1 MNTALRQTVKTTCP
15 YCGVGCGVLAEQNTA
30 GAWSVRGDP
39 AHPANF
45 GRLCSK
51 GAALAETIEL
61 PDRLTTPLA
70 RQADGALHPI
80 AWDAALDRIATGFR
94 TAIAEFGSESVG
106 IYVSGQILTEDYYVA
121 NKLMKGFIG
130 SANIDTNSRL
140 CMSSAVAAYNRAFG
154 SDTVPVS
161 YEDLECADLVVLI
174 GSNTAYAHP
183 VIYQRLVAAKERRP
197 EMKFV
202 VIDPRRTATCDI
214 ADLHLAIAPGADTFL
229 LNGLLV
235 ALADAGKIDAAFIEQ
250 SVDGFDAALA
260 AARIDAPDLATL
272 AQRCGLP
279 AAEVRQFFDWFIAHE
294 RTVSLW
300 SQGLN
305 QSASGTDKGNAL
317 INCHLVT
324 GRIGKP
330 AMGPFSITGQPNAMG
345 GREVGGL
352 ANQLAAHQGFT
363 LEAID
368 RVGRFW
374 GSANVAQKA
383 GLKAVDLFAA
393 AATGQIKVLWII
405 ATNPVFSLPD
415 STAVRAALSACPL
428 VILSECVSSTDT
440 AAYADLLLPA
450 TGWGERDGTV
460 TNSERRISRQL
471 PIQAAA
477 GHARHD
483 WQVLCAVAQRLGFGR
498 AFDFPNAAAVFR
510 EYAALTAFENNG
522 SRDLDL
528 GGLAHLTDAQ
538 YDALVPTRWPQPAQ
552 GQPAEPFADGLFFT
566 PNRRA
571 KMWAI
576 TAQGAPSALTPAYPL
591 RLNTGRLRDQWH
603 GMSRTGAVPK
613 LLNHVSE
620 PTLNI
625 HPIDAAR
632 FKLRGHHIA
641 RIGNARGS
649 LLARV
654 MLDDSQ
660 RQGSVFVPMHWSDA
674 FSRSGLVN
682 AVITADLDP
691 VSGQPEFK
699 TQAVWVE
706 PYPARW
712 YGFILI
718 RLGGFLPDLSP
729 LAGDYAAKI
738 PTLAATRVEL
748 AGITAPEDWSHWAK
762 CALNKPGTAPKNA
775 TEHPGNQI
783 GDQPGDPRE
792 WIEFKD
798 PANGRF
804 RAAQLTNG
812 QLDWVIAIT
821 DDSRA
826 VDTQWLAGLFAEST
840 LTAAQRADLI
850 AGKPAG
856 AQADTGPVIC
866 ACFSL
871 GRNTLVAA
879 IQAHKL
885 ADAKALGVCTQAGT
899 NCGSCL
905 PELKALIAH
914 TQANHTQAN
923 QAHHVIPNLADIA

>member
-1 MNTALRQTVKTTCP
+1 MNTPAFAPIKTTCP
-15 YCGVGCGVLAEQNTA
+15 YCGVGCGVLAEHNGA
-30 GAWSVRGDP
+30 GDWSVRGDP
-39 AHPANF
+39 DHPANF

-51 GAALAETIEL
+51 GAALAETIDL

-70 RQADGALHPI
+70 RQADGAFEPI
-80 AWDAALDRIATGFR
+80 AWDAALDRVAAGFR
-94 TAIAEFGSESVG
+94 AAIDEFGADSVG

-161 YEDLECADLVVLI
+161 YEDLEQADLVVLI

-183 VIYQRLVAAKERRP
+183 VIYQRLIAAKERRP
-197 EMKFV
+197 AMKFV

-214 ADLHLAIAPGADTFL
+214 ADLHLAIAPGADTVL
-229 LNGLLV
+229 LNGLLA
-235 ALADAGKIDAAFIEQ
+235 ALADAGKIDVTFIEQ

-260 AARIDAPDLATL
+260 AARFDAPDLDTL

-279 AAEVRQFFDWFIAHE
+279 AAQVRQFFDWFIAHE

-317 INCHLVT
+317 INCHLAT

-363 LEAID
+363 LDAID

-374 GSANVAQKA
+374 GSKNVATKA

-415 STAVRAALSACPL
+415 SQAVRAALETCPL

-440 AAYADLLLPA
+440 AAYADVLLPA

-460 TNSERRISRQL
+460 TNSERRISRQR
-471 PIQAAA
+471 PMMAAS
-477 GHARHD
+477 GQARHD
-483 WQVLCAVAQRLGFGR
+483 WQTLCAVAQRLGFGE
-498 AFDFPNAAAVFR
+498 AFNFPNAAAVFR
-510 EYAALTAFENNG
+510 EYAALTAFENHG

-528 GGLAHLTDAQ
+528 GGLAQLTDAD
-538 YDALVPTRWPQPAQ
+538 YDALVPTRWPIPAS
-552 GQPAEPFADGLFFT
+552 GEPNAGELFADGRFFT

-571 KMWAI
+571 KMLAI
-576 TAQGAPSALTPAYPL
+576 TAQGAPSALTPTYPL

-613 LLNHVSE
+613 LLNHVRE
-620 PTLNI
+620 PMLYV
-625 HPIDAAR
+625 HPQDAAR

-641 RIGNARGS
+641 RIGNACGTV
-649 LLARV
+649 LARV
-654 MLDDSQ
+654 VLDDDQ
-660 RQGSVFVPMHWSDA
+660 RQGSVFVPMHWSNA
-674 FSRSGLVN
+674 FSRAGLVN
-682 AVITADLDP
+682 AVIETQLDP
-691 VSGQPEFK
+691 ISGQPEFK

-712 YGFILI
+712 YGFVLI
-718 RLGGFLPDLSP
+718 RLGGFLPDLTAF
-729 LAGDYAAKI
+729 AGDYAAKI
-738 PTLAATRVEL
+738 PTTAATRVEL
-748 AGITAPEDWSHWAK
+748 AGIASPEDWSDWAK
-762 CALNKPGTAPKNA
+762 NHLNEPVIAPSN
-775 TEHPGNQI
+775 PVGNQAAN
-783 GDQPGDPRE
+783 RE
-792 WIEFKD
+792 WIDFTD
-798 PANGRF
+798 PASGRF
-804 RAAQLTNG
+804 RSAQLTDG
-812 QLDWVIAIT
+812 RLDWVIAIT
-821 DDSRA
+821 QDSRA
-826 VDTQWLAGLFAEST
+826 VDTQWLAGLFAEPGLSP
-840 LTAAQRADLI
+840 LQRADLI

-856 AQADTGPVIC
+856 AQADTGPIIC

-871 GRNTLVAA
+871 GRNQLIAA
-879 IQAHKL
+879 IQAHHL
-885 ADAKALGVCTQAGT
+885 FDAKALGACTQAGT

-905 PELKALIAH
+905 PELKALIAQ
-914 TQANHTQAN
+914 TRSLAGADT
-923 QAHHVIPNLADIA
+923 PNLAP

>member
-1 MNTALRQTVKTTCP
+1 MNTPAFAPIKTTCP
-15 YCGVGCGVLAEQNTA
+15 YCGVGCGVLAERNAA
-30 GAWSVRGDP
+30 GDWSVRGDP
-39 AHPANF
+39 DHPANF

-70 RQADGALHPI
+70 RQADGALWPI
-80 AWDAALDRIATGFR
+80 AWDDALDRVAAGFR
-94 TAIAEFGSESVG
+94 AAIDEFGADSVG

-161 YEDLECADLVVLI
+161 YEDLEQADLVVLI

-214 ADLHLAIAPGADTFL
+214 ADLHLAIAPGADALL
-229 LNGLLV
+229 LNGLLA
-235 ALADAGKIDAAFIEQ
+235 ALADAGKIDAAFIEHY
-250 SVDGFDAALA
+250 VDGFDAALA
-260 AARIDAPDLATL
+260 AARLDAPDLDTL
-272 AQRCGLP
+272 APRCGLP
-279 AAEVRQFFDWFIAHE
+279 AAQVRQFFDWFIAHE

-317 INCHLVT
+317 INCHLAT

-352 ANQLAAHQGFT
+352 ANQLAEHQGFT
-363 LEAID
+363 LDAID

-374 GSANVAQKA
+374 GSKNVATKA

-415 STAVRAALSACPL
+415 SHAVRAALETCPL

-460 TNSERRISRQL
+460 TNSERRITRQL
-471 PIQAAA
+471 PITAAS
-477 GHARHD
+477 GQARHD
-483 WQVLCAVAQRLGFGR
+483 WQTLCAVAQRLGFGQT
-498 AFDFPNAAAVFR
+498 FNFPNVAAVFR

-528 GGLAHLTDAQ
+528 GGFAHLTDAQ
-538 YDALVPTRWPQPAQ
+538 YDALTPTRWPQPAN
-552 GQPAEPFADGLFFT
+552 GQPAEPFADGRFFT

-571 KMWAI
+571 KMLAI
-576 TAQGAPSALTPAYPL
+576 TAQGAPSALTPTYPL
-591 RLNTGRLRDQWH
+591 RLNTARLRDQWH

-620 PTLNI
+620 PTLGI

-641 RIGNARGS
+641 RIGNALGT

-654 MLDDSQ
+654 VLDDDQ
-660 RQGSVFVPMHWSDA
+660 RQGSVFVPIHWSNA
-674 FSRSGLVN
+674 FSRAGLVN
-682 AVITADLDP
+682 AVIESQTDP
-691 VSGQPEFK
+691 ISGQPEFK

-706 PYPARW
+706 PYPAGW
-712 YGFILI
+712 YGFVLI
-718 RLGGFLPDLSP
+718 RLGGFLPDLTTF
-729 LAGDYAAKI
+729 AGDYAVKI
-738 PTLAATRVEL
+738 PTTAATRIEL
-748 AGITAPEDWSHWAK
+748 AGIEAPDDWLAWAK
-762 CALNKPGTAPKNA
+762 THLNEPVIAPNDQA
-775 TEHPGNQI
+775 SNQADSQA
-783 GDQPGDPRE
+783 GHRE
-792 WIEFKD
+792 WIDFTD
-798 PANGRF
+798 PASGRF
-804 RAAQLTNG
+804 RRAQLTG
-812 QLDWVIAIT
+812 GRLDWVIAIT
-821 DDSRA
+821 QDSRA

-840 LTAAQRADLI
+840 LSTPQRAALI

-856 AQADTGPVIC
+856 AQADMGPIIC

-871 GRNTLVAA
+871 GRNTLIEA
-879 IQAHKL
+879 ITSQQIT
-885 ADAKALGVCTQAGT
+885 DAKALGACTQAGT

-914 TQANHTQAN
+914 TLAHQAT
-923 QAHHVIPNLADIA
+923 PNRTDLS

>member
-1 MNTALRQTVKTTCP
+1 MNATAPRRVHTTCP
-15 YCGVGCGVLAEQNTA
+15 YCGVGCGVLAEQNSA
-30 GAWSVRGDP
+30 GDWSVRGDP
-39 AHPANF
+39 DHPANF

-51 GAALAETIEL
+51 GAALAETIAL

-70 RQADGALHPI
+70 RQTDGRLEPI
-80 AWDAALDRIATGFR
+80 AWDDALDRVAAGFR
-94 TAIAEFGSESVG
+94 AAIDEFGPESVG

-154 SDTVPVS
+154 ADTVPLS
-161 YEDLECADLVVLI
+161 YEDLEQADLVVLI

-214 ADLHLAIAPGADTFL
+214 ADLHLAIAPGADTLL

-235 ALADAGKIDAAFIEQ
+235 ALAEAGKVDHAFIAQ
-250 SVDGFDAALA
+250 SVDGFEASLA
-260 AARIDAPDLATL
+260 AARADAPDLTTL

-279 AAEVRQFFDWFIAHE
+279 EANIQQFFDWFIAHE

-317 INCHLVT
+317 INCHLAT

-363 LEAID
+363 PDAID

-374 GSANVAQKA
+374 GSKNIATQA

-393 AATGQIKVLWII
+393 AATGHIKVLWII

-415 STAVRAALSACPL
+415 SQAVRAALETCPL

-440 AAYADLLLPA
+440 AAYADILLPA

-471 PIQAAA
+471 PMMAAS
-477 GHARHD
+477 GQARHD
-483 WQVLCAVAQRLGFGR
+483 WQTLCAVAQRLGFGQ

-510 EYAALTAFENNG
+510 EYAALTAFENHG

-528 GGLAHLTDAQ
+528 GGLAQLSDAD
-538 YDALVPTRWPQPAQ
+538 YDALLPTRWPIPAS
-552 GQPAEPFADGLFFT
+552 GQPNAGELFADGRFFT

-571 KMWAI
+571 KMLAI
-576 TAQGAPSALTPAYPL
+576 SAQGAPSALTPTYPL

-613 LLNHVSE
+613 LLNHASE
-620 PTLNI
+620 PTLSI
-625 HPIDAAR
+625 HPHDAAR
-632 FKLRGHHIA
+632 FKLRGHRIA
-641 RIGNARGS
+641 RIGSPQGQI
-649 LLARV
+649 LARV
-654 MLDDSQ
+654 QLDDAQ
-660 RQGSVFVPMHWSDA
+660 RQGSVFLPMHWSNA
-674 FSRSGLVN
+674 FSRQGLVN
-682 AVITADLDP
+682 AVIESQLDP
-691 VSGQPEFK
+691 ISGQPEFK

-712 YGFILI
+712 YGFVLI
-718 RLGGFLPDLSP
+718 RSGGFLPDLTAF
-729 LAGDYAAKI
+729 AGDYAAKI
-738 PTLAATRVEL
+738 PSSLATRFEL
-748 AGITAPEDWSHWAK
+748 AGVAAPLDWLAWAK
-762 CALNKPGTAPKNA
+762 NTLNESVA
-775 TEHPGNQI
+775 TLSNPASQRAS
-783 GDQPGDPRE
+783 QRE
-792 WIEFKD
+792 WIDFTD
-798 PANGRF
+798 PASGRY
-804 RAAQLTNG
+804 RSAQLTQG
-812 QLDWVIAIT
+812 RLDWVIAIT
-821 DDSRA
+821 PDSRA
-826 VDTQWLAGLFAEST
+826 VDTQWLASLFAEPT
-840 LTAAQRADLI
+840 LSVSQRADLI

-856 AQADTGPVIC
+856 VQADTGPIIC

-871 GRNTLVAA
+871 GRNPLIAA
-879 IQAHKL
+879 IQAHDI
-885 ADAKALGVCTQAGT
+885 ADAKALGSCTQAGT

-905 PELKALIAH
+905 PELKALIAQ
-914 TQANHTQAN
+914 TRSPAAAELDLNRAPTA
-923 QAHHVIPNLADIA
+923 

>member
-1 MNTALRQTVKTTCP
+1 MKTTARQPVKTTCP
-15 YCGVGCGVLAEQNTA
+15 YCGVGCGVLAEQNAT

-39 AHPANF
+39 EHPANF

-51 GAALAETIEL
+51 GAALAETIDL
-61 PDRLTTPLA
+61 PNRLVNPLA
-70 RQADGALHPI
+70 RQADGTLESI
-80 AWDAALDRIATGFR
+80 TWDAALDQIATGFR
-94 TAIAEFGSESVG
+94 AAIDAFGPESVG

-161 YEDLECADLVVLI
+161 YEDLENADLVVLI

-183 VIYQRLVAAKERRP
+183 VIFQRLVAAKERRP
-197 EMKFV
+197 DMKFV

-214 ADLHLAIAPGADTFL
+214 ADLHLAIAPGADALL

-235 ALADAGKIDAAFIEQ
+235 AVANAGKIDNHFIEQ
-250 SVDGFDAALA
+250 SVDGLDDALA
-260 AARIDAPDLATL
+260 AARLDAPDLDTL
-272 AQRCGLP
+272 AQRCGLSK
-279 AAEVRQFFDWFIAHE
+279 VQVQQFFDWFIAHE
-294 RTVSLW
+294 HTVSLW

-317 INCHLVT
+317 INCHLAT

-352 ANQLAAHQGFT
+352 SNQLAAHQGFT
-363 LEAID
+363 FEAID

-374 GSANVAQKA
+374 GSPNIAQKA

-393 AATGQIKVLWII
+393 AASGQIKVLWII

-415 STAVRAALSACPL
+415 SHAVRAALDVCPL
-428 VILSECVSSTDT
+428 VILSECVTSTDT
-440 AAYADLLLPA
+440 AAYADILLPA

-460 TNSERRISRQL
+460 TNSERRITRQL
-471 PIQAAA
+471 PLTAAS
-477 GHARHD
+477 GQARHD
-483 WQVLCAVAQRLGFGR
+483 WQTLCEVAKRLGFGH
-498 AFDFPNAAAVFR
+498 AFDFLNAAEIFR

-528 GGLAHLTDAQ
+528 GALMNLADAE
-538 YDALVPTRWPQPAQ
+538 YDALPPTRWPQPAN
-552 GQPAEPFADGLFFT
+552 GKPTEPFADGRFFT

-571 KMWAI
+571 KMLAI
-576 TAQGAPSALTPAYPL
+576 RAQGAASALTPTYPL

-620 PTLNI
+620 PTAHL
-625 HPIDAAR
+625 HPMDAAR
-632 FKLRGHHIA
+632 FKLRSHQIA
-641 RIGNARGS
+641 RIGNARGT
-649 LLARV
+649 LLTRV
-654 MLDDSQ
+654 VLDKTQ
-660 RQGSVFVPMHWSDA
+660 RQGSMFVPMHWSDA
-674 FSRSGLVN
+674 FSRNGLVN
-682 AVITADLDP
+682 AVIAPTLDS

-699 TQAVWVE
+699 TQAVWAE

-712 YGFILI
+712 YGFALI
-718 RLGGFLPDLSP
+718 RHGAFLPNLTNFV
-729 LAGDYAAKI
+729 GDYAVKI
-738 PTLAATRVEL
+738 PAAAATRVEL
-748 AGITAPEDWSHWAK
+748 AGIRPPDDWHAWAK
-762 CALNKPGTAPKNA
+762 STLNDEKDMPTN
-775 TEHPGNQI
+775 H
-783 GDQPGDPRE
+783 E
-792 WIEFKD
+792 WIVFSD
-798 PANGRF
+798 PASDRF
-804 RAAQLTNG
+804 RCAQLTAG
-812 QLDWVIAIT
+812 QLDWVLAVT
-821 DDSRA
+821 NDSRPI
-826 VDTQWLAGLFAEST
+826 DTQWLAGLFTEAILSEE
-840 LTAAQRADLI
+840 QRADLI

-856 AQADTGPVIC
+856 VQVDVGPIIC

-871 GRNTLVAA
+871 GRNTLIEA
-879 IQAHKL
+879 IQSHHIT
-885 ADAKALGVCTQAGT
+885 DAKALGACTQAGT

-905 PELKALIAH
+905 PELKALISQ
-914 TQANHTQAN
+914 TN
-923 QAHHVIPNLADIA
+923 QAIPNLADIV